1 MNSVVLPIVWLL
13 YFKTVNRKVQG
24 VSQSQT
30 TASPRHQEK
39 EKMTKTNQYKKKQN
53 PPKNNNNNN
62 NKQMHEK
69 HRDQIPL
76 PQERW

>member
-13 YFKTVNRKVQG
+13 SFKTVNRKVQG
-24 VSQSQT
+24 VLQSQT

-39 EKMTKTNQYKKKQN
+39 EKMTKTNQYKKKQQ
-53 PPKNNNNNN
+53 KQT

-69 HRDQIPL
+69 RRDQIPP